1 MVSDIAIDPAVA
13 SILGL
18 AAAIL
23 GVAAIPTARRRVAET
38 AIRRLLGQ
46 TVDIPASEP
55 VVNGTL
61 REAVHDHIDPSDVRI
76 VTADGSYYA
85 TDRDGVES
93 LARIGDALDWLPYRP
108 ERFDCEEYAE
118 LLVVLA
124 AFVAGVNACG
134 VVYDWSGTHAY
145 NVVVTAGGE
154 AVFVESQSG
163 EIVDVGAGLYA
174 LDDAPVIF

>member
-1 MVSDIAIDPAVA
+1 MVSDIAIDPAVV

-18 AAAIL
+18 AAATL

-38 AIRRLLGQ
+38 VIRRLVGR

-55 VVNGTL
+55 VDNETL
-61 REAVHDHIDPSDVRI
+61 RKAVHEHIDPSDARI

-85 TDRDGVES
+85 TDRDGVQS

-118 LLVVLA
+118 LLVAIA

-134 VVYDWSGTHAY
+134 VVYDWSGSHAY
-145 NVVVTAGGE
+145 PVFVTVDGE

-163 EIVDVGAGLYA
+163 EIVDVGEGIYT
-174 LDDAPVIF
+174 LDDATVIF